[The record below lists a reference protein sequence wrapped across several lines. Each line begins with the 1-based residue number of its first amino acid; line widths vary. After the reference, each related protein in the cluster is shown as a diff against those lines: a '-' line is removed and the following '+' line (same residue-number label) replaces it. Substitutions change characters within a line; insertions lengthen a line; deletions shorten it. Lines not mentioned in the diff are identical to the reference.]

1 MRLWGEQIG
10 NVKTEV
16 PGAQS
21 RELSTRLLKVES
33 PSGSTLITEGSSIF
47 WERAAGANV
56 EDADGNV
63 YVDLT
68 AAFCV
73 SVAGHANPRVVD
85 AIAKQ
90 AARLMHHPGVIN
102 PNGLRVELCER
113 LSEWAP
119 GELSVSHLAS
129 TGAEAN
135 EIALKAARLFTGQ
148 PTIVSFHGGFHGK
161 TTGALA
167 ASTHKNYRQGYQAF
181 LPGVVHA
188 PYPNEYRSPFGD
200 RTEDLAAACA
210 DYLTYLL
217 DTPDSGVS
225 DVAGVILEPIQG
237 QGGWVVPPPAFL
249 QRVREITRER
259 GIVMIVDEIITGFG
273 RTGARFCIEHAGV
286 TPDII
291 VTAKGMASGFPISA
305 VTMRPEIAAA
315 FRPVQHTST
324 FMGNPM
330 GCAAALACI
339 DEIESRRLIARSTEL
354 GAIFTERLEEMKSN
368 QALIGDVRGM
378 GSMMAIELVSD
389 RDTKE
394 PAATQAKR
402 LVAEALARG
411 VIINNLGGPYKNVIK
426 MSPPLVI
433 TDEQMEFSLDVIN
446 DCLTHIAAGP
456 GEAHAKAGAV

>member
-1 MRLWGEQIG
+1 MRPWGEQVG
-10 NVKTEV
+10 NVKTQLPGEV
-16 PGAQS
+16 S
-21 RELSTRLLKVES
+21 RELSARLLRVES
-33 PSGSTLITEGSSIF
+33 PSGSTLSTEGSSIF

-73 SVAGHANPRVVD
+73 SVAGHANPRVVE

-102 PNGLRVELCER
+102 PNRLRVELCER
-113 LSEWAP
+113 LAEWAP
-119 GELSVSHLAS
+119 GELSVSHLSS

-135 EIALKAARLFTGQ
+135 EVALKAARLYTGR

-188 PYPNEYRSPFGD
+188 PYPNEYRSPFGSNA
-200 RTEDLAAACA
+200 TDLAAACA

-237 QGGWVVPPPAFL
+237 QGGWVVPPPEFL
-249 QRVREITRER
+249 RKVREITRER

-273 RTGARFCIEHAGV
+273 RTGARFCVDHAGV

-305 VTMRPEIAAA
+305 VIMRPEIAAA

-330 GCAAALACI
+330 GCAAALASM
-339 DEIESRRLIARSTEL
+339 DEIESRGLIARSARL
-354 GAIFTERLEEMKSN
+354 GDMFASRLNDMKDRH
-368 QALIGDVRGM
+368 ALIGDVRGM
-378 GSMMAIELVSD
+378 GSMMAIELVTD

-394 PAATQAKR
+394 PAAAQAKR
-402 LVAEALARG
+402 LVADALARG

-433 TDEQMEFSLDVIN
+433 TDEQLEFSLDVID

-456 GEAHAKAGAV
+456 SETRPKVGAV

>member
-1 MRLWGEQIG
+1 MKRWGEQLG
-10 NVKTEV
+10 EMRTRPPGEV
-16 PGAQS
+16 S
-21 RELSTRLLKVES
+21 RELSARLLKVES
-33 PSGSTLITEGSSIF
+33 PSGSTLSTEGSSIF

-73 SVAGHANPRVVD
+73 SVAGHANPKVVE
-85 AIAKQ
+85 AISKQ

-102 PNGLRVELCER
+102 PNRLRVELCER
-113 LSEWAP
+113 LAEWAP
-119 GELSVSHLAS
+119 GDLSVSHLAS

-135 EIALKAARLFTGQ
+135 EIALKAARLFTGR

-167 ASTHKNYRQGYQAF
+167 ASSHKNYRQDYQAF

-200 RTEDLAAACA
+200 HATDLSTACA

-237 QGGWVVPPPAFL
+237 QGGWVVPSKEFL
-249 QRVREITRER
+249 VKVREITSER
-259 GIVMIVDEIITGFG
+259 GIVLIVDEIITGFG
-273 RTGARFCIEHAGV
+273 RTGARFCIDHAGV

-305 VTMRPEIAAA
+305 VTMRPDIAAA

-324 FMGNPM
+324 FLGNPM
-330 GCAAALACI
+330 GCAAALASI
-339 DEIESRRLIARSTEL
+339 DEIEDRDLIARSTRL
-354 GAIFTERLEEMKSN
+354 GEVFTSRLREM
-368 QALIGDVRGM
+368 QGRHALMGDVRGM
-378 GSMMAIELVSD
+378 GSMMAIELVTD
-389 RDTKE
+389 RHSKE
-394 PAATQAKR
+394 PAAAVAKR
-402 LVAEALARG
+402 LVGEALARG

-433 TDEQMEFSLDVIN
+433 TDEQLSFSLDVIN
-446 DCLTHIAAGP
+446 DSLDHIAANP
-456 GEAHAKAGAV
+456 NEANHKVGAL